1 MIVLYTKDNCTYC
14 DQAKTLLK
22 LKGLEYKEIS
32 IKDDQAL
39 DYLLS
44 LGLKTVPQIWISDK
58 HIGGFRQLE
67 EYFWAK
73 ALSEGKIH

>member
-14 DQAKTLLK
+14 DQAKALLK
-22 LKGLEYKEIS
+22 LKGLEYREIN

-44 LGLKTVPQIWISDK
+44 LNLKTVPQIWFDNEY
-58 HIGGFRQLE
+58 IGGFKQLE
-67 EYFWAK
+67 KHLKEATN
-73 ALSEGKIH
+73 E

>member
-1 MIVLYTKDNCTYC
+1 MVTLYTKNNCTYC
-14 DQAKTLLK
+14 DQAKALLK

-44 LGLKTVPQIWISDK
+44 LGLKTVPQIWVNDK
-58 HIGGFRQLE
+58 HIGGFKQLE

-73 ALSEGKIH
+73 AL